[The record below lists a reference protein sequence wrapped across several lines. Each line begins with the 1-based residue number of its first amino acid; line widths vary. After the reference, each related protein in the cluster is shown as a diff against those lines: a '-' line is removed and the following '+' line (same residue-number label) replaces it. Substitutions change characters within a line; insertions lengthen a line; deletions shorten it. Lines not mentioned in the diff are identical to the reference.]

1 MRKFNRT
8 TKNNDKGD
16 IVNIVLELKKTLPGL
31 SACVLLGLASLGC
44 GGSSSTAPAST
55 ANPPPAATP
64 GTATTVSADTA
75 MTAVTTTGFVD
86 VDGAKAQAVAVK
98 YTVELKGATINA
110 STFEVWDYALGKA
123 VELGASP
130 GAVKDVYIDNEPYDT
145 DGKTGSGN
153 YVVIKLNTDYQ
164 LAAVPTYK
172 AAMAA
177 GVKQLA
183 SFTTA
188 GGTTVTASAS
198 SMTNY
203 TVVSAVN
210 MQGATTYTNT
220 SRPGTYNITS
230 IKPFKRY
237 SNDTAAAL
245 GFTPDG
251 AAFHAANCFD
261 EIDGQ
266 LHDVDLPYALYVPAD
281 YDASKKYMLVVHV
294 EDAGALGT
302 DPTITLTESKANVN
316 YASAEV
322 QQLAKAQGYAGLIV
336 VAPQIAEALR
346 STRDNYSM
354 SAAVPATW
362 QLIDYMTAHYNV
374 DPDRIYA
381 SGQSM
386 GGMQVVAMAA
396 QRDNYFAAVWPI
408 ASQWGNNFNLE
419 VPFGGARYYQST
431 DATIWTKDAHGNAVD
446 YRNWYYLISDDNILI
461 DNCIGDNFSTPI
473 WGEAAVLFKDITRSA
488 IDIKANRY
496 TKFNPLTTSLD
507 SQNAA
512 VRALVA
518 ATDFSNPNF
527 GILWEAYDGGS
538 HQVTWVYAHRLFANY
553 EWLLS
558 RTRQS
563 EMNRTKLDLNKPFVA
578 APVQLQ
584 DTTHLIFA
592 GQASYY
598 KTAAP
603 GSGTVGYNTSF
614 GSPNGALVRAPGWT
628 PADPGL

>member
-1 MRKFNRT
+1 M
-8 TKNNDKGD
+8 
-16 IVNIVLELKKTLPGL
+16 I
-31 SACVLLGLASLGC
+31 LGLAMSGC
-44 GGSSSTAPAST
+44 GGSDSTIPAST
-55 ANPPPAATP
+55 ATTTPATTAA
-64 GTATTVSADTA
+64 TATTVSADTA

-86 VDGAKAQAVAVK
+86 VDGAKAQAVSIK
-98 YTVELKGATINA
+98 YNVELTGATIDT

-123 VELGASP
+123 VELGANP
-130 GAVKDVYIDNEPYDT
+130 GAVKSVYIDNQPYDT
-145 DGKTGSGN
+145 DGKTGTGN
-153 YVVIKLNTDYQ
+153 YVVITLNTDYQ
-164 LAAVPTYK
+164 LAAVPAYK

-177 GVKQLA
+177 GVKQIA
-183 SFTTA
+183 AFTTA
-188 GGTTVTASAS
+188 GKTTVTASANS
-198 SMTNY
+198 LTNY

-220 SRPGTYNITS
+220 AKPQTYNITS
-230 IKPFKRY
+230 IKPLKRY
-237 SNDTAAAL
+237 SNDTADVL

-251 AAFHAANCFD
+251 AAFHASNCFD
-261 EIDGQ
+261 EIDGL

-294 EDAGALGT
+294 EDAGALGP

-336 VAPQIAEALR
+336 VAPQISEALR

-362 QLIDYMTAHYNV
+362 QLIDYMTSHYNV

-408 ASQWGNNFNLE
+408 ASQWGNNFNLN
-419 VPFGGARYYQST
+419 VPFEGAPYYQSN

-446 YRNWYYLISDDNILI
+446 YRNWYYMISDDNILI
-461 DNCIGDNFSTPI
+461 DNCVGDSFSTPI
-473 WGEAAVLFKDITRSA
+473 WTEASVLFKDITGGA
-488 IDIKANRY
+488 IDIKGNRY
-496 TKFNPLTTSLD
+496 TKFNPLTTTQD
-507 SQNAA
+507 AQNAA

-518 ATDFSNPNF
+518 STDFSNPNS

-563 EMNRTKLDLNKPFVA
+563 EMNRTKLALNKPFVA

-584 DTTHLIFA
+584 DATHLIFA
-592 GQASYY
+592 GQSSYY
-598 KTAAP
+598 KTAAS
-603 GSGTVGYNTSF
+603 GSGTAGYNTSF
-614 GSPNGALVRAPGWT
+614 GSPNGAVVRVPGWT
-628 PADPGL
+628 AADFGL